1 MCAGNGEITAPA
13 EQNKLPGAPC
23 MQRRDLQADQEIQ
36 VGEQYRHGFRIKSFT
51 FWGKTYIIPVSG
63 TFLSVF

>member
-13 EQNKLPGAPC
+13 ERKKLPCEPC
-23 MQRRDLQADQEIQ
+23 MQRRDLQVDPEIQ
-36 VGEQYRHGFRIKSFT
+36 EGERYRHGFRIKSFT